1 MVSRCAAPM
10 RSHLAMAKRRP
21 SDPRPPQTLRGAEA
35 LAKADGEV
43 SPAEPADRGEGNVVH
58 GSGPAAESSAADGSS
73 WWRQGWLGVL
83 LFLAVAGV
91 FLPALWHDFITYDD
105 PAYVTANARVQG
117 GLTWENVKWAFASGE
132 ASNWHPLT
140 WLSHMLDCDLFG
152 LQPWGH
158 HLTNVLLHAGNS
170 LLLFV
175 VLYRATRARWRSLL
189 VAALFGLHP
198 LHVESVAWIAERK
211 DVLSTLFWMLTL
223 WAYVVWAERREA
235 RRPRAWVFYELTFL
249 ALAAGL
255 MAKPML
261 VTLPCVLLLL
271 DFWPLARWNGVSVS
285 RLCYLVVEKLPFFA
299 LSVASS
305 AITYLV
311 QQRGGAVKT
320 MEDFSWLGRAANALL
335 AYCQYLG
342 KCFWPTRLAVL
353 YPNFGEQPPA
363 GQVAL
368 AGAFLLMVTL
378 VAVAWHRPRPGLA
391 VGWFWFLGTL
401 VPVIGF
407 VQVGGATMADRYSY
421 VPLIGIFLLVVW
433 TVADLTVRLPQRRA
447 VLGATAGTVVLTCS
461 VLTCRQLSLWQDS
474 VTLFRHAVAV
484 TENNWMA
491 HANLSIAYGKSARTA
506 DAAKEEFQQ
515 MVAIIAGFA
524 ERHNR
529 RGVALMRTPGRL
541 PEALAAFEKALRV
554 KGDYAEAHRN
564 RGQVLAQMPDRLPDA
579 IAAFQSALRF
589 QPDFPEAQFD
599 LGNALARLPERRNEA
614 IAALRL
620 AVWGRPEWAEA
631 HCALADAMAPDP
643 IRRTSAIAEYETAL
657 RLQPDLERARAGL
670 AQLRAAGR

>member
-1 MVSRCAAPM
+1 
-10 RSHLAMAKRRP
+10 MAKRR
-21 SDPRPPQTLRGAEA
+21 SSGPRPSQPLRGADA
-35 LAKADGEV
+35 LAETDAGKPAQPLDTGGDSPQAESADRVGV
-43 SPAEPADRGEGNVVH
+43 NAVYPFGRTAEPSV
-58 GSGPAAESSAADGSS
+58 AEGSS
-73 WWRQGWLGVL
+73 RWRQGWLGAL

-91 FLPALWHDFITYDD
+91 FLPVLRHDFITYDD
-105 PAYVTANARVQG
+105 PAYVTANSHVQG

-140 WLSHMLDCDLFG
+140 WLSHMLDCELFG

-158 HLTNVLLHAGNS
+158 HLTNVLLHAGNA

-175 VLYRATRARWRSLL
+175 VLARATRARWRSLL

-211 DVLSTLFWMLTL
+211 DVLSTLFWMLTM
-223 WAYVVWAERREA
+223 WAYVLWAERREA
-235 RRPRAWVFYELTFL
+235 RRQRAWVFYGLTYL
-249 ALAAGL
+249 ALTAGL

-271 DFWPLARWNGVSVS
+271 DFWPLGRWNGTSVS
-285 RLCYLVVEKLPFFA
+285 RLCSLVVEKLPFFA
-299 LSVASS
+299 LSVVSS
-305 AITYLV
+305 VITYLV

-342 KCFWPTRLAVL
+342 NCFWPTRLAVL

-363 GQVAL
+363 GQVAV
-368 AGAFLLMVTL
+368 AGAFLVAVTL
-378 VAVAWHRPRPGLA
+378 AVVVWRRRHPGLA
-391 VGWFWFLGTL
+391 VGWLWFLGTL

-433 TVADLTVRLPQRRA
+433 TVADLTVRLPQRRV
-447 VLGATAGTVVLTCS
+447 VLSAAAGALVLTCS

-529 RGVALMRTPGRL
+529 RGVAFLRTPGRL
-541 PEALAAFEKALRV
+541 PEALAAFEKALRI
-554 KGDYAEAHRN
+554 KGDYAEAHNN
-564 RGQVLAQMPDRLPDA
+564 RGQVLAQLPGRLPDA

-589 QPDFPEAQFD
+589 QPDSPEAQFG
-599 LGNALARLPERRNEA
+599 LGNALAQIPERRNEA

-643 IRRTSAIAEYETAL
+643 IRRASAIAEYETAL

-670 AQLRAAGR
+670 TRLRAAGP

>member
-1 MVSRCAAPM
+1 
-10 RSHLAMAKRRP
+10 MAKRRT
-21 SDPRPPQTLRGAEA
+21 SGPRPPQPPCGVDA
-35 LAKADGEV
+35 LAETSAGKPVPPLDAGGDVAHAQSADRVGV
-43 SPAEPADRGEGNVVH
+43 NTVHPLCRAAEP
-58 GSGPAAESSAADGSS
+58 SATGGSS
-73 WWRQGWLGVL
+73 RWRQSWMAAL
-83 LFLAVAGV
+83 LFLAVAGI
-91 FLPALWHDFITYDD
+91 FLPALRHDFITYDD
-105 PAYVTANARVQG
+105 PAYVTANAHVQG
-117 GLTWENVKWAFASGE
+117 GLTWENVKWAFTSGE

-158 HLTNVLLHAGNS
+158 HLTNVLLHAANA

-175 VLYRATRARWRSLL
+175 VLHRATCALWRSLL

-223 WAYVVWAERREA
+223 WAYVLWVERREA
-235 RRPRAWVFYELTFL
+235 GRPRAWVFYGLAFL

-271 DFWPLARWNGVSVS
+271 DFWPLGRWQGASVS
-285 RLCYLVVEKLPFFA
+285 RRCFLVVEKLPFFA
-299 LSVASS
+299 LSAVSS

-320 MEDFSWLGRAANALL
+320 MEDFSWLGRAANALI

-353 YPNFGEQPPA
+353 YPNFGEQPPT

-368 AGAFLLMVTL
+368 AGAFLGAVTIA
-378 VAVAWHRPRPGLA
+378 VVAWRRRRPWLA
-391 VGWFWFLGTL
+391 VGWIWFLGTL

-433 TVADLTVRLPQRRA
+433 AAADLTVRLPQRRA
-447 VLGATAGTVVLTCS
+447 VLGAMAGIVVLSCC

-474 VTLFRHAVAV
+474 VTLFRHTVAV

-506 DAAKEEFQQ
+506 TEAKEEFQQ
-515 MVAIIAGFA
+515 MVAIIADFA

-529 RGVALMRTPGRL
+529 RGVALLQTPGRL
-541 PEALAAFEKALRV
+541 PEALAAFEKALRI
-554 KGDYAEAHRN
+554 KGDYAEAHNN
-564 RGQVLAQMPDRLPDA
+564 RGQALAQLPGRLPDA
-579 IAAFQSALRF
+579 ISAFQSALRY
-589 QPDFPEAQFD
+589 QPDFPEAQFN
-599 LGNALARLPERRNEA
+599 LGNALAQIPARRNEA
-614 IAALRL
+614 IAALRF

-631 HCALADAMAPDP
+631 HNALADVMAPDP
-643 IRRTSAIAEYETAL
+643 IRRASAITEYEAAL
-657 RLQPDLERARAGL
+657 RLRPDLERARAGL
-670 AQLRAAGR
+670 AQLRAAGP